1 MKKRPFL
8 LFVGVLWFGLS
19 QISMAQTW
27 QGHSILF
34 ESSNCDIRTS
44 GTTVLRCVGAS
55 GREQMNQMSTLIFHC
70 FLGNLTLSLGHAAVN
85 NEVTNYQFEDNK
97 GRVAQGDDQTKVS
110 RVRTGFSE
118 PNSSVPDW
126 IFRNMTDAD
135 HISKL
140 SYSLNRLEVQGQFKF
155 LADDQQLF
163 KKFLEFCRINRKF
176 QSER

>member
-1 MKKRPFL
+1 MKIRSLP
-8 LFVGVLWFGLS
+8 LFIGVLLIGFS

-34 ESSNCDIRTS
+34 ESSNCDIRNS

-55 GREQMNQMSTLIFHC
+55 GRERINQLSTLIFHC

-85 NEVTNYQFEDNK
+85 NEVTNYQFEDDQ

-126 IFRNMTDAD
+126 IFRNMTDAI

-140 SYSLNRLEVQGQFKF
+140 SYSLNRLEVQGQFEF
-155 LADDQQLF
+155 SADDQQSF
-163 KKFLEFCRINRKF
+163 KRFLEFCRINRKLK
-176 QSER
+176 SEK